1 MTRPFLA
8 LLVCSLLSSA
18 AWAASAPASSPAT
31 DATAVPAAKAET
43 PPPKKAPG
51 KKGKSQGTQAA
62 VTADANA
69 KKAEPAPTPPHADM
83 PFPGPATS
91 ARSRQVAPPDDGE
104 RVVFLGNG
112 LAERDVY
119 YSRLETEL
127 QLRFPDRKLIVRNM
141 GRPGDTPAFRPH
153 PARVSQWAFP
163 GAEVFRPEFAS
174 HNGKGFFPTPD
185 QWLTHLKA
193 DTIVAFFGYNESFDG
208 PARVANFE
216 AELDAWVRHSLGL
229 AYNGRSAPRIIL
241 VSPIAFENLS
251 ATRDLPN
258 GEKENA
264 NLKLYADAI
273 ERVAGRHALTFIDFF
288 RPTLERYGKSPQSF
302 TLNGFAPTDAG
313 YQQLGEILA
322 NGMYGA
328 TGRKSEADVALVN
341 AAVKEKD
348 WMWNNDYNLVNGVHT
363 HGQRYNPYGPQNY
376 PDEIKKTRE
385 MMALRDTLIHDVA
398 SGRKRDLAVDDS
410 TTHVLPPVPTNF
422 KPGGAMGTGAYQPG
436 DQAARDLKVM
446 DGFKVELFASERE
459 FPDLRNPVQMS
470 FDNRG
475 RLWVATMPT
484 YPHWKPGDPKPND
497 KLIILEDTDGDGRAD
512 KQTVFADGLH
522 LPIGFEIAPEGVY
535 VSQEPNLCLLI
546 DDNKD
551 DRADRME
558 ILMHGFDTHDTHHAI
573 SAYCADAS
581 GAFYLAEGRFLHSQV
596 ETPYGPRRVNDG
608 GVWRFDPKSF
618 RLERYSQA
626 DYNNPWGISF
636 DYWEQNYISDASDGL
651 NWWGLPLSAKMP
663 YGIEI
668 PKTRTFVPKRS
679 RPTSGAEFV
688 SSRHFPDE
696 MQGQFMICNSIGF
709 LGIGLASVNEDG
721 AGFLGKLA
729 GDLISGND
737 PNYRPV
743 DLEFAPDGSLYFI
756 DWHNAL
762 IGHMQH
768 NARDPNRDH
777 DHGRVYRITHQTR
790 PLVKPAK
797 VAGASIPEL
806 LENLKLPEYRTRYR
820 TRRELRGR
828 PAAEVLPAVRAW
840 VAKLDR
846 NDPAYEHHLAEA
858 VWATWAQNQPD
869 VGLIK
874 QLLAAKQHQARAA
887 AASVVRFAHDK
898 IPNAA
903 ALLLQAARD
912 EHPRVRLE
920 AIVAASWLDNVDGA
934 RVVLEAMKLPLDAWM
949 GPVTKL
955 ILQHTLKD
963 DVEQLRSG
971 DFADN
976 PNAQQFFAGTFEFP
990 APPKSEAQKSY
1001 GPTRPLTG
1009 EDSRVYRIG
1018 QEVYLRD
1025 GHCATCHQANGEG
1038 LPNIYPPLAK
1048 SEWLDDD
1055 ERLIKI
1061 VLKGIWGP
1069 MDVAGQHFDPSKG
1082 VPPMM
1087 GFGGMLNDNELAAV
1101 MSYVRQSFG
1110 NDGELISSEA
1120 VRRVR
1125 EATKD
1130 RANFYLVEEILKE
1143 HPMVKKAAPAPAP
1156 DPAPA
1161 AAPAA
1166 VP

>member
-1 MTRPFLA
+1 MSTRVTQILRVIRPLRAF
-8 LLVCSLLSSA
+8 LVCSLLSSA
-18 AWAASAPASSPAT
+18 SWAASAPASSPAA
-31 DATAVPAAKAET
+31 DATSAPTAKAET

-51 KKGKSQGTQAA
+51 KKGKGQGKQASA
-62 VTADANA
+62 SA
-69 KKAEPAPTPPHADM
+69 KKAEPAPTPSHADM
-83 PFPGPATS
+83 PFPGPASS
-91 ARSRQVAPPDDGE
+91 ARSRSVAPPEEGE
-104 RVVFLGNG
+104 RVVFIGNG

-216 AELDAWVRHSLGL
+216 AELEAWVRHSLGL

-264 NLKLYADAI
+264 NLKLYAAAI

-322 NGMYGA
+322 NGMYGS

-348 WMWNNDYNLVNGVHT
+348 WMWSNDYNLVNGVHT

-385 MMALRDTLIHDVA
+385 MMSLRDTLIHDVA

-410 TTHVLPPVPTNF
+410 KTHALPAVPTNF

-512 KQTVFADGLH
+512 KQIVFAEGLH
-522 LPIGFEIAPEGVY
+522 LPIGFELAPEGVY
-535 VSQEPNLCLLI
+535 LSQEPNLCLLV

-581 GAFYLAEGRFLHSQV
+581 GAFYLAEGRFLHSQI

-663 YGIEI
+663 YGIEV

-696 MQGQFMICNSIGF
+696 LQGQFMICNSIGF

-743 DLEFAPDGSLYFI
+743 DLEFAPDGSLYFV

-777 DHGRVYRITHQTR
+777 DHGRIYRITHQTR

-797 VAGASIPEL
+797 VAGATIPEL

-828 PAAEVLPAVRAW
+828 PAAEVIPAVRSW

-963 DVEQLRSG
+963 DVEQIRGG
-971 DFADN
+971 DFAAN
-976 PNAQQFFAGTFEFP
+976 PNAQQFFAGTFDFP

-1009 EDSRVYRIG
+1009 EDNRVYRIG

-1038 LPNIYPPLAK
+1038 MANIYPPLAK
-1048 SEWLDDD
+1048 SDWLDDD

-1110 NDGELISSEA
+1110 NDGELISSDA

-1130 RANFYLVEEILKE
+1130 RTNFYLVEEILKE
-1143 HPMVKKAAPAPAP
+1143 HPLMKKVAPV
-1156 DPAPA
+1156 
-1161 AAPAA
+1161 A